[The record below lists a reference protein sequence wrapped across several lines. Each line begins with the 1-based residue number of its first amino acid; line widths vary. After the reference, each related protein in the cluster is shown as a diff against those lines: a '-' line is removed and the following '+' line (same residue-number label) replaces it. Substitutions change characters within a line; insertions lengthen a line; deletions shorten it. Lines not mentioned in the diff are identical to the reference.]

1 MWLWTGERLRKPDFV
16 AVTIQ
21 SDLSEDFYMRSFLL
35 SVKGYISVLPYNFVP
50 NNFSTKRRLRLFVLL
65 I

>member
-1 MWLWTGERLRKPDFV
+1 M
-16 AVTIQ
+16 Q
-21 SDLSEDFYMRSFLL
+21 SDLSEDFIWEVL

-50 NNFSTKRRLRLFVLL
+50 NNISTKRRLRLFVSL